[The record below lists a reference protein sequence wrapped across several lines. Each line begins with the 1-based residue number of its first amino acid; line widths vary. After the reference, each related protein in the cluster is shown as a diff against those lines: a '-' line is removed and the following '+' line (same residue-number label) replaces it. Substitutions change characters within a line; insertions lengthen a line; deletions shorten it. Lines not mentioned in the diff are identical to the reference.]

1 MSAESLPEPF
11 SHREHGDTKRVKN
24 GRSQSAAERRQDVGD
39 IVGAWAAENPEANTP
54 FGKENLA
61 RAYAFPSVGLI
72 YKPAVDAETGE
83 DYSFEQMWIDRFTR
97 DPDLMWLL
105 VGDIVRYVSSEETP
119 RGQRQSSRRKVQGE
133 HRNLESVWKV
143 LHGHYSN
150 DPFPVA
156 IRELIGQRSERAFA
170 MKCGFAS
177 HETLRRYIQGKRPL
191 SMEALEQ
198 MAKGGKV
205 EPHFFIEYRAM
216 WLGRELMN
224 AMMARPNESLRAVK
238 QVKNAVV

>member
-1 MSAESLPEPF
+1 MTAAQAPEPF
-11 SHREHGDTKRVKN
+11 SRREHGVTTRAPN
-24 GRSQSAAERRQDVGD
+24 GRPQNAAQRREAVAD

-61 RAYAFPSVGLI
+61 RAYAFPSVSLI
-72 YKPAVDAETGE
+72 GKPVVTEEGE
-83 DYSFEQMWIDRFTR
+83 YTFERMWVDRFTD

-119 RGQRQSSRRKVQGE
+119 RGTRQSSRRKVQDAD
-133 HRNLESVWKV
+133 RNLATVWRI
-143 LHGHYSN
+143 LHGHYSQ

-156 IRELIGQRSERAFA
+156 IKELIGERSERAFA

-177 HETLRRYIQGKRPL
+177 HETLRRYMRGQRPL
-191 SMEALEQ
+191 TMEALEQ
-198 MAKGGKV
+198 MAKGGRV
-205 EPHFFIEYRAM
+205 EPFYFIEYRAM

-224 AMMARPNESLRAVK
+224 AMMARPNESLKAVK
-238 QVKNAVV
+238 KVKDSVV